1 MKNTDEKDIYR
12 KVLLEFGSNMQKIV
26 CMEECAELQQ
36 ALSKD
41 IRHDN
46 HNVEEE
52 IADVEIMI
60 GQMKLLYDIDKIE
73 KIKAEKLKR
82 ISDIVDH

>member
-1 MKNTDEKDIYR
+1 MEKLYKEVI
-12 KVLLEFGSNMQKIV
+12 KEFGPAIQKV
-26 CMEECAELQQ
+26 HCMEELAELQQ

-41 IRHDN
+41 IRHEN

-52 IADVEIMI
+52 IADCEIMI
-60 GQMKLLYDIDKIE
+60 GQMKLLYDKEKIE

-82 ISDIVDH
+82 ISDIVNH

>member
-1 MKNTDEKDIYR
+1 MEELYR
-12 KVLLEFGSNMQKIV
+12 KVLNEFGENMQKVV

-41 IRHDN
+41 IRHKE

-60 GQMKLLYDIDKIE
+60 GQMKLLYDKNKIE
-73 KIKAEKLKR
+73 KIKTEKLKR
-82 ISDIVDH
+82 ISNIVNY